1 MNRIHQSL
9 LINFT
14 SFFEENYLFHKST
27 TEIMKVK
34 QQIMIMVQGIMWIVA
49 VLVVAGVFHYP
60 TTTTTSFYY
69 CEATVAGTSIR
80 KPLIDAS
87 SSSHSNVVVTP
98 VVEHRTLNNNNTN
111 LFNSTNDQDV
121 GLLGDNVIG
130 SPGACYD
137 MALHACS
144 CDAASCN
151 ATLCAAQRMN
161 VWTSDCPNHCNT
173 NECGKEPEQQ
183 SQSEGEDNTGG
194 GGGEGNGNE
203 GNSTSDGAVVVEEGD
218 SVDASLVVSSS
229 TTTSWLSHRSGRVR
243 VVLLLSQLCTIG
255 SYL

>member
-1 MNRIHQSL
+1 
-9 LINFT
+9 
-14 SFFEENYLFHKST
+14 
-27 TEIMKVK
+27 
-34 QQIMIMVQGIMWIVA
+34 
-49 VLVVAGVFHYP
+49 
-60 TTTTTSFYY
+60 
-69 CEATVAGTSIR
+69 
-80 KPLIDAS
+80 
-87 SSSHSNVVVTP
+87 
-98 VVEHRTLNNNNTN
+98 
-111 LFNSTNDQDV
+111 
-121 GLLGDNVIG
+121 
-130 SPGACYD
+130 
-137 MALHACS
+137 
-144 CDAASCN
+144 
-151 ATLCAAQRMN
+151 MN